1 MDIFSTFTHMFK
13 PIATLLF
20 CLSLLLAAAG
30 AEKVDT
36 HGNYFATGGRKICIN
51 TPKETPQLKKELSE
65 FFASC
70 GATIMD
76 GFFAR
81 IIYPDV
87 TLSRGAVEGT
97 ESEGFSIK
105 VSGSKIAVRYTSL
118 PYARKAVDHLKTL
131 YTEPYAQRMIKG
143 VNVVSTTS
151 IKSGKQVTAPSINGQ
166 IVDCSATY
174 QNVGAICA
182 AVKRAVASG
191 NRSVTVLMA
200 SPAAFRLNLECF
212 KLFNPTAP
220 IVPANEA
227 YTAANYAEIV
237 QFAQSNNIRVMLGVD
252 LLADNEKFEQWSA
265 HKLSSVEG
273 MRIVRAV
280 IEELG
285 AKWGVKRLY
294 IGRSKIPQSID
305 RRYHDFLK
313 KIAADNKIELIIL

>member
-1 MDIFSTFTHMFK
+1 MFK

-51 TPKETPQLKKELSE
+51 TPKDASQLGAELSE
-65 FFASC
+65 FFASR
-70 GATIMD
+70 GAIIMD

-105 VSGSKIAVRYTSL
+105 VSGSKIAVRYTSM
-118 PYARKAVDHLKTL
+118 PYARKAVDYLKTL

-143 VNVVSTTS
+143 VNVVSTTAA
-151 IKSGKQVTAPSINGQ
+151 KSAKQVAAPSINGQ
-166 IVDCSATY
+166 IVDCSTTH
-174 QNVGAICA
+174 QSVTAICA
-182 AVKRAVASG
+182 AAKRTVASG
-191 NRSVTVLMA
+191 NRSVTVLLA

-212 KLFNPTAP
+212 KLFNPTTP
-220 IVPANEA
+220 IVPVGET

-237 QFAQSNNIRVMLGVD
+237 QFAQNNNIRVTLGVD

-294 IGRSKIPQSID
+294 IGRSNIPQSVD